1 MGSDAWNARRA
12 GTTQRMSLLWIILIV
27 IVLLALGVLGVV
39 IEGLLWL
46 LGIAL
51 LIFVV
56 GAVVGYFRFRSSPG
70 R

>member
-1 MGSDAWNARRA
+1 M
-12 GTTQRMSLLWIILIV
+12 TIVILLLILALIV
-27 IVLLALGVLGVV
+27 GGVGLVV
-39 IEGLLWL
+39 EGLLWL